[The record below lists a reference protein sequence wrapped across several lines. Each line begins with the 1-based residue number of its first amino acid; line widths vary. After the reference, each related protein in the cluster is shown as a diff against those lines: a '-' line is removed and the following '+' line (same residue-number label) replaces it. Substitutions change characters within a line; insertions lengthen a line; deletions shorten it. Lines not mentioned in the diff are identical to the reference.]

1 MKLIEYFKH
10 VRGIGVLATAD
21 AEGKVNVAIY
31 ARPHFLDEN
40 DDGTC
45 AFIMSDRLS
54 HENIK
59 ANPHAAYLFAE
70 EVEDYVG
77 KRLTLT
83 MIREE
88 TDIEKI
94 QAIRRRKIPPVSE
107 QGAKYLVYFRI
118 DGVRPLIGAE

>member
-1 MKLIEYFKH
+1 M
-10 VRGIGVLATAD
+10 
-21 AEGKVNVAIY
+21 NVAIY
-31 ARPHFLDEN
+31 ARPYFLDEN
-40 DDGTC
+40 DDTTC

-94 QAIRRRKIPPVSE
+94 QAIRRRRIPPVSE
-107 QGAKYLVYFRI
+107 QGGSTLSTFASMGCDR
-118 DGVRPLIGAE
+118 